1 MDGVGQDERARPRCH
16 FGANHRLAEAQ
27 LAEHGCHID
36 ATGKTDD
43 TENWLGKVRTDDAR
57 ISPLKLFLIL
67 LTTAVMQHVLIT
79 QVRVAPQHYYFFY
92 NSLHQSNCMEDVQIV
107 MIQLK

>member
-1 MDGVGQDERARPRCH
+1 MDGVGQHERARPRCH

-43 TENWLGKVRTDDAR
+43 TENWLGKVRSTDDAR
-57 ISPLKLFLIL
+57 NSPLKLFLIL
-67 LTTAVMQHVLIT
+67 LTTAV
-79 QVRVAPQHYYFFY
+79 
-92 NSLHQSNCMEDVQIV
+92 NCYAAHFNYSDKSCPSTLLFLLQ
-107 MIQLK
+107 QPPSA

>member
-1 MDGVGQDERARPRCH
+1 MDGVGQYERACPRCH

-43 TENWLGKVRTDDAR
+43 RENWLELA
-57 ISPLKLFLIL
+57 S
-67 LTTAVMQHVLIT
+67 
-79 QVRVAPQHYYFFY
+79 
-92 NSLHQSNCMEDVQIV
+92 
-107 MIQLK
+107 